1 MRERT
6 DPRVYDGQTPWDA
19 VRRWAASGFALPQ
32 HHFLEEVGIRD
43 TDCQWRLC
51 TTVELELQFGFEKN
65 HSITAGGSGKAKTKD
80 AHRVRQNLLAQS
92 LHPHCFGWLLNV
104 WCLEHH
110 LLPQMHF
117 PCAWPCERDFDVTT
131 LRPSTRGLTLEEEL
145 VFQIFRGMS
154 HRGSEVRVATGEILR
169 PLQWPRRPVNVEYWR
184 WRNVIKIHWKWKAH
198 INELEARG
206 ALAALKWRTRSRA
219 GLGQRWLHLV
229 DSFIV
234 IAVMSRKR
242 STSKILNRVIKKFA
256 ILELASFT
264 QCVFAFTRSHENP
277 SDAPS
282 RDTG

>member
-1 MRERT
+1 M
-6 DPRVYDGQTPWDA
+6 
-19 VRRWAASGFALPQ
+19 
-32 HHFLEEVGIRD
+32 
-43 TDCQWRLC
+43 
-51 TTVELELQFGFEKN
+51 FGV
-65 HSITAGGSGKAKTKD
+65 SITIYCPKYISRVPGLVKRNSTSQHC
-80 AHRVRQNLLAQS
+80 AHLQEGLRWRKSWCFRSSAECHIEAQKCES
-92 LHPHCFGWLLNV
+92 
-104 WCLEHH
+104 
-110 LLPQMHF
+110 PQEQY
-117 PCAWPCERDFDVTT
+117 C
-131 LRPSTRGLTLEEEL
+131 
-145 VFQIFRGMS
+145 
-154 HRGSEVRVATGEILR
+154 

-184 WRNVIKIHWKWKAH
+184 WRTVIKIHWKWKAH

-264 QCVFAFTRSHENP
+264 QCVFAFTCSHENP

>member
-1 MRERT
+1 
-6 DPRVYDGQTPWDA
+6 
-19 VRRWAASGFALPQ
+19 
-32 HHFLEEVGIRD
+32 
-43 TDCQWRLC
+43 
-51 TTVELELQFGFEKN
+51 
-65 HSITAGGSGKAKTKD
+65 
-80 AHRVRQNLLAQS
+80 
-92 LHPHCFGWLLNV
+92 
-104 WCLEHH
+104 
-110 LLPQMHF
+110 MHF
-117 PCAWPCERDFDVTT
+117 PCIWPCEREFDVTT
-131 LRPSTRGLTLEEEL
+131 LSPSTRDFTLEEEL
-145 VFQIFRGMS
+145 VVQIFRGMS

-169 PLQWPRRPVNVEYWR
+169 PLQWPRRPVNVEY
-184 WRNVIKIHWKWKAH
+184 WKWKAH

-229 DSFIV
+229 DSFFV